1 MKKGSEEARK
11 RGNQEGKEGKEE
23 RRKGGKEEE
32 GKEGGNKG
40 KEGKE
45 GKRMEKIEDIEDST
59 CVLGSTKITKD
70 IIEDRMQHME
80 CRMYKIRKAEC
91 R

>member
-32 GKEGGNKG
+32 GKEGGK
-40 KEGKE
+40 KGKE

-80 CRMYKIRKAEC
+80 CRMYKIHKTEC